1 MKSLQL
7 NENNPHQVVFTV
19 AAKTMT
25 TTAADSAVSVADESI
40 QPIAVTRPGETHQHG
55 SSDDH
60 RCYRHPDERIHREL
74 EQELASYSLTEQNQI
89 KQVWDLFSG
98 ARPQIRGVLSHS
110 CLPQLSYLSQQL
122 DPLLRIDFL
131 ASLPTEI
138 SFKILRHLDA
148 QSLCRAAQVS
158 VIWRRLS
165 DDDAVWRRICEQHID
180 RKCNKCG
187 WGLPLL
193 DRSKRRRCKED
204 RVVQEQAER
213 LRGSGGIIRD
223 HDGLPIDSNTYTVDR
238 DERPPCKRPRL
249 EVINDSNNSNSNTVL
264 ATNPCTSTTTVATR
278 PLWRRPWKEVYAER
292 AIIERNWR
300 CGQYTTRHTDGVM
313 CLQFDD
319 TYLCTGGYDS
329 TVRVWCVKTGR
340 CLRLLK
346 GHTRCVRALTFDD
359 VKLVTASMDRT
370 IRVWNYRTGECMRT
384 LEGHTDGVVCIS
396 ANRTLLVSGSADA
409 TVKVWNF
416 EQGSSHTLRGH
427 TDWVNA
433 VQLYRGRWVFSGSD
447 DTTVRLWD
455 LTTFTCV
462 RIFRGHVGQV
472 QSVSIMPSGN
482 GMTDDEF
489 TRTASTSSTAS
500 PSLPLSTTKA
510 SIASSSTNLLR
521 ATNSHSHMPQLLTG
535 ALDNTLRVFNLR
547 TGECQQTFF
556 GHVEGVWCQAVDSL
570 RVVSGA
576 HDKTLRIW
584 DPNTGT
590 CMHSLEGHRGAVT
603 CVVLVTRVDDCE
615 IRIWDF
621 SPQDSA

>member
-1 MKSLQL
+1 MSIEQ
-7 NENNPHQVVFTV
+7 HQ
-19 AAKTMT
+19 
-25 TTAADSAVSVADESI
+25 I
-40 QPIAVTRPGETHQHG
+40 R
-55 SSDDH
+55 
-60 RCYRHPDERIHREL
+60 
-74 EQELASYSLTEQNQI
+74 
-89 KQVWDLFSG
+89 QVWNLFSD
-98 ARPQIRGVLSHS
+98 ARPQLRRLMLGGVLSYS
-110 CLPQLSYLSQQL
+110 CLPQLSFLSQQL
-122 DPLLRIDFL
+122 DSLLRIDFL

-158 VIWRRLS
+158 VIWRRLA

-213 LRGSGGIIRD
+213 LCGVIRTRSSELLLRD
-223 HDGLPIDSNTYTVDR
+223 HDGLPIDNNTYNINR
-238 DERPPCKRPRL
+238 DERQLCKRPRL
-249 EVINDSNNSNSNTVL
+249 ESTINSSDNNSSSNISIIQSTNS
-264 ATNPCTSTTTVATR
+264 CTSTTVAAAVTK

-300 CGQYTTRHTDGVM
+300 CGEYTSRVLKGHTDGVM

-472 QSVSIMPSGN
+472 QSVSVMSSGN

-489 TRTASTSSTAS
+489 IEWLALDKDTGLVSSSTAS
-500 PSLPLSTTKA
+500 LPLATVTK
-510 SIASSSTNLLR
+510 IDT
-521 ATNSHSHMPQLLTG
+521 TNSPTTATTTTTAAVSLRVNNNHLHVPQLLTG

-603 CVVLVTRVDDCE
+603 CVGLSDTRVITGSDDCE

-621 SPQDSA
+621 SPQDSV

>member
-1 MKSLQL
+1 M
-7 NENNPHQVVFTV
+7 
-19 AAKTMT
+19 
-25 TTAADSAVSVADESI
+25 I
-40 QPIAVTRPGETHQHG
+40 
-55 SSDDH
+55 
-60 RCYRHPDERIHREL
+60 
-74 EQELASYSLTEQNQI
+74 QELQQYSTEEQSQI
-89 KQVWDLFSG
+89 QQVWGLFSA
-98 ARPQIRGVLSHS
+98 ARPQLRRLMLGGMLYHS
-110 CLPQLSYLSQQL
+110 CLPQLSFLSQEL

-158 VIWRRLS
+158 TIWRRLA

-180 RKCNKCG
+180 RKCTKCG

-213 LRGSGGIIRD
+213 LRGGMRTRCQEMLRD
-223 HDGLPIDSNTYTVDR
+223 HDGLPIDRGAYATTAE
-238 DERPPCKRPRL
+238 DEQPCKRPRL
-249 EVINDSNNSNSNTVL
+249 ATPVAGTNDGGTSP
-264 ATNPCTSTTTVATR
+264 ATSCTSAMAR
-278 PLWRRPWKEVYAER
+278 PMWRRPWKEVYAER

-300 CGQYTTRHTDGVM
+300 CGQYTSRVLRGHTDGVM

-319 TYLCTGGYDS
+319 TYLCTGGYDA

-482 GMTDDEF
+482 GMSDEEFLAWLALDDDS
-489 TRTASTSSTAS
+489 RPASTSPASATSTHAAIV
-500 PSLPLSTTKA
+500 KA
-510 SIASSSTNLLR
+510 SSPGSVAGVARPASH
-521 ATNSHSHMPQLLTG
+521 AHVPQLLTG

-556 GHVEGVWCQAVDSL
+556 GHVEGVWCLAVDSL

-584 DPNTGT
+584 DPNTGA
-590 CMHSLEGHRGAVT
+590 CMHALEGHRGAVT
-603 CVVLVTRVDDCE
+603 CVGLSDTRVITGSDDCE

-621 SPQDSA
+621 SPQEAVQSAANGFIIDDMNNIT